1 LCFFVIFRGE
11 LIDFGFLLESGML
24 YLKEKKKSD
33 GGGVMRGGWGML

>member
-24 YLKEKKKSD
+24 YLKEKKKVTAA
-33 GGGVMRGGWGML
+33 G